1 MNLRD
6 AVGLTDSSL
15 WMAVR
20 AMQVLLVGIAGYALV
35 TVNFGLLANAVLP
48 LLVTLTPE
56 FVAWRYDHTMSGGLA
71 LWIATAAFLHSVG
84 ALGPYK
90 WIGWYDQVTH
100 TLSATLVAGVGYALV
115 QALDESSDSVEFPP
129 EFRFLFIVLFVV
141 AFGVVWEIA
150 EFASGGLA
158 SLVGGE
164 AVLAQ
169 YGMSD
174 IVLDLVFNGLGAV
187 AVALWGTGYFDGVAD
202 VFSRGVAGVFGR
214 EEEES

>member
-1 MNLRD
+1 MKLRD
-6 AVGLTDSSL
+6 ALGLTDSSL
-15 WMAVR
+15 WLAVR
-20 AMQVLLVGIAGYALV
+20 AMQVLLVGVAGYAIV
-35 TVNFGLLANAVLP
+35 TFDLGLLANAVLP

-56 FVAWRYDHTMSGGLA
+56 FVEWRYDHTMSPGLG
-71 LWIATAAFLHSVG
+71 LWIAAAAFLHTVG
-84 ALGPYK
+84 ALGPYR

-115 QALDESSDSVEFPP
+115 EALDESSSAVDFPP
-129 EFRFLFIVLFVV
+129 KFRFVFIVLFVV

-158 SLVGGE
+158 SLFGGQ

-169 YGMSD
+169 YGMRD

-187 AVALWGTGYFDGVAD
+187 AVALWGTGYFDGVAT
-202 VFSRGVAGVFGR
+202 VLSRGVAGVFGR
-214 EEEES
+214 QGEDG